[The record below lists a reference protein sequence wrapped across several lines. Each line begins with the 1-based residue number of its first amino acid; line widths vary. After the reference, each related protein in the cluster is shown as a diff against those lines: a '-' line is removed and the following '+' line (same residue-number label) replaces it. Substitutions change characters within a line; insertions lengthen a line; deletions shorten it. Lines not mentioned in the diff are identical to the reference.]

1 MKIKNL
7 LAALAILIF
16 FGQQGFSQDLI
27 VKKNQDTIF
36 CKIKEVATDDIKYSL
51 PEYPDDLRFSIEKEK
66 VNKAVFSNGKEMVF
80 VNELSNPENYIG
92 QKKNAIKI
100 DFMSPLTGNTTFAFE
115 HSLKP
120 GRSIEG
126 TLGIIG
132 LGIDPN
138 EVGPRGAFLKFGM
151 KFIKSPDFYLRGM
164 RYAHILKGAYV
175 KPEISLGYYSKLFE
189 YHDYSGSYNYIYSIE
204 RQNVFTG
211 AFHLDIGKQWV
222 FDDAFLLDFFFG
234 LGYGF
239 ATYPKNS
246 YSDPTYQFGYIILSE
261 EVPISLSAGLKIG
274 FLFK

>member
-1 MKIKNL
+1 MKMRNL
-7 LAALAILIF
+7 LSGFIILF
-16 FGQQGFSQDLI
+16 FFVQPVVSQDLI
-27 VKKNQDTIF
+27 IKKTQDTIF
-36 CKIKEVATDDIKYSL
+36 CKIKEIATDDIKYSL
-51 PEYPDDLRFSIEKEK
+51 PEYPDDLRFSIEKGK
-66 VNKAVFSNGKEMVF
+66 VIKAVFSNGKEMVF
-80 VNELSNPENYIG
+80 VDEFSNPENYIG

-138 EVGPRGAFLKFGM
+138 DYDPRGAFLKFGM
-151 KFIKSPDFYLRGM
+151 KFIKSPDFYMRGM

-175 KPEISLGYYSKLFE
+175 KPEISFGYYSREFDF
-189 YHDYSGSYNYIYSIE
+189 HDYSSSYYYNYYTRRE
-204 RQNVFTG
+204 DVFTG

-239 ATYPKNS
+239 ATYPNN
-246 YSDPTYQFGYIILSE
+246 YYDDPTYQYGYIIVSE
-261 EVPISLSAGLKIG
+261 TVPISLSAGLKIG
-274 FLFK
+274 FLLK